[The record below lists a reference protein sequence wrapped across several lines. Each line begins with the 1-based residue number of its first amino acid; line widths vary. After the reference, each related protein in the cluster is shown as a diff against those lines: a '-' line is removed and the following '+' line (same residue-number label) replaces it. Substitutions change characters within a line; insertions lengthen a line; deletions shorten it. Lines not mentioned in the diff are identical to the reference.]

1 MLPFRRILF
10 PVDHSEECKLIVPSV
25 LRMAKHFDSEVTLFH
40 ACPWPIAFYGET
52 MPAGYIVPEVME
64 SAEKERLSQFADQY
78 FLGQNI
84 RQVVVV
90 DDAALGISNE
100 VERQGTDLIMM
111 PTRGRGVV
119 RRLLLGSV
127 TAKILHDLSCPV
139 WTGVHAALPGK
150 DTEGNYRSI
159 ICALSLDEES
169 PEIARAAAAVAKS
182 FGARLTLL
190 HVVEAQLPV
199 PDIDYG
205 PYLTQLMDNAQARLE
220 DLKRESGFGDA
231 SLAVMEGPIT
241 SCLREEIERQ
251 SADLVIVGRGQDQ
264 DPIGRLWSHLYD
276 IVRESSCPVL
286 SI

>member
-10 PVDHSEECKLIVPSV
+10 PVDHAEPCQAIVPSV
-25 LRMAKHFDSEVTLFH
+25 IDMAKHFDSEITLLH

-64 SAEKERLSQFADQY
+64 AAETERLSKFAAEY
-78 FLGQNI
+78 FPGQKV

-90 DDAALGISNE
+90 DDPMLAIRNE

-127 TAKILHDLSCPV
+127 TAKVLHDLSCPV
-139 WTGVHAALPGK
+139 WTAVHDALPT
-150 DTEGNYRSI
+150 DTPPGAYRSI
-159 ICALSLDEES
+159 VCALSLGEES
-169 PEIARAAAAVAKS
+169 RAIALAAAAIARS
-182 FGARLTLL
+182 FGARLSLL
-190 HVVEAQLPV
+190 HVVESQLPV

-205 PYLTQLMDNAQARLE
+205 PYLTQLMDNAQARVE
-220 DLKRESGFGDA
+220 DLKRENGISDA
-231 SLAVMEGPIT
+231 SVAVMEGPIT
-241 SCLREEIERQ
+241 SCLQEEVGRQ
-251 SADLVIVGRGQDQ
+251 AADLVIVGRGHNQDTV
-264 DPIGRLWSHLYD
+264 GRLWSHLYD
-276 IVRESSCPVL
+276 IVRESPCPVL